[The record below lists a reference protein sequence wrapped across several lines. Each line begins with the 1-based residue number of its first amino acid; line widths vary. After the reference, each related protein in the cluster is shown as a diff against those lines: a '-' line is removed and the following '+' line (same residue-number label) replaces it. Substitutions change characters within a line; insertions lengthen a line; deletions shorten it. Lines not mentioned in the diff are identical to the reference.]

1 MKKLSKTTINLR
13 IDEELKNNAEE
24 TLSELGISMTTA
36 ITLFLK
42 AVARTN
48 SIPFPI
54 TANKK
59 KTVKQVQPLNPRN
72 TVFEN
77 GVEDFDL
84 DFENFDSLKDAID
97 KL

>member
-1 MKKLSKTTINLR
+1 MSKTTINLR
-13 IDEELKNNAEE
+13 IDEKVKDNAENV
-24 TLSELGISMTTA
+24 LDELGLSMTSA

-42 AVARTN
+42 AVSRTK

-54 TANKK
+54 TTNSVKKNSTQPKQNK
-59 KTVKQVQPLNPRN
+59 

-77 GVEDFDL
+77 SDFDL
-84 DFENFDSLKDAID
+84 DFDMDQIDSLKNAID

>member
-1 MKKLSKTTINLR
+1 MQKHSKTTINLR
-13 IDEELKNNAEE
+13 IDEDLKNSAEE
-24 TLSELGISMTTA
+24 TLNELGISMTTA
-36 ITLFLK
+36 VTLFLK
-42 AVARTN
+42 AVSRTN

-59 KTVKQVQPLNPRN
+59 KVQKVSTPNEVSK

-77 GVEDFDL
+77 GLDDLDIDFD
-84 DFENFDSLKDAID
+84 DFDSLKNAID

>member
-1 MKKLSKTTINLR
+1 MKKHSKTTINLR
-13 IDEELKNNAEE
+13 IDDDLKNNAEE

-36 ITLFLK
+36 VTLFLK
-42 AVARTN
+42 AVVRTT

-54 TANKK
+54 TATKK
-59 KTVKQVQPLNPRN
+59 KPVKQQQPTTPSN

-77 GVEDFDL
+77 GIEDFDL
-84 DFENFDSLKDAID
+84 DFEDFDSLKDAID